1 MNAVRVQ
8 LAPPLQDPA
17 RLTTEH
23 HPWCVHH
30 SPRGCL
36 GTAMDVPGSK
46 ITVWLSAPT
55 PDDPRLIVDGPGGV
69 VEIPV
74 EP

>member
-1 MNAVRVQ
+1 
-8 LAPPLQDPA
+8 
-17 RLTTEH
+17 
-23 HPWCVHH
+23 
-30 SPRGCL
+30 
-36 GTAMDVPGSK
+36 MDVPGSK